1 MSNSKIL
8 FKISGSI
15 AAYKSADVISKL
27 VQAGHEVQA
36 VVTNSALNFI
46 GPATLEGLTG
56 KPVMSDSFKEGRMM
70 AHIDLVKWADLTIL
84 APATATSINRLG
96 YGLGEDLVSALF
108 LAHDWAKPYFV
119 APAMNTKM
127 LSHPAT
133 REGLERLK
141 KWGVCVLSPN
151 DGTLACGDVG
161 PGRMMEPAD
170 ILAAIQPF
178 LEKTIR
184 PSVLLTAGGTKEPID
199 TARFISNMSSGK
211 TAAAV
216 AERFIQHNWEVTY
229 LASKESVKPNGQNKS
244 VEFSSSKNLQ
254 IELDKLLSENSF
266 DAVIHLAA
274 VSDFAPIHSNKMSKI
289 SSNQDTLILEMERT
303 PKLVNAIREKCKN
316 KNMRLIAFKFTAT
329 NNSATI
335 KEKVKKLF
343 QNSGADWIVQNDVSS
358 RKDGVQSDF
367 NLFDQNGEISSVN
380 HATEL
385 GDLLEN
391 MLKKV
396 IL

>member
-1 MSNSKIL
+1 
-8 FKISGSI
+8 
-15 AAYKSADVISKL
+15 
-27 VQAGHEVQA
+27 
-36 VVTNSALNFI
+36 
-46 GPATLEGLTG
+46 
-56 KPVMSDSFKEGRMM
+56 
-70 AHIDLVKWADLTIL
+70 
-84 APATATSINRLG
+84 
-96 YGLGEDLVSALF
+96 
-108 LAHDWAKPYFV
+108 
-119 APAMNTKM
+119 
-127 LSHPAT
+127 
-133 REGLERLK
+133 
-141 KWGVCVLSPN
+141 
-151 DGTLACGDVG
+151 
-161 PGRMMEPAD
+161 
-170 ILAAIQPF
+170 
-178 LEKTIR
+178 
-184 PSVLLTAGGTKEPID
+184 
-199 TARFISNMSSGK
+199 
-211 TAAAV
+211 
-216 AERFIQHNWEVTY
+216 
-229 LASKESVKPNGQNKS
+229 
-244 VEFSSSKNLQ
+244 SSKNLQ